1 MARGSLSLLSILLV
15 AGTAFIVEQNTFSLG
30 AYRDRLPGSTTGGAV
45 IGVAGMM
52 SLVSMMFTG

>member
-30 AYRDRLPGSTTGGAV
+30 TYRDRLPGSTVGGAV
-45 IGVAGMM
+45 IGVAGRM